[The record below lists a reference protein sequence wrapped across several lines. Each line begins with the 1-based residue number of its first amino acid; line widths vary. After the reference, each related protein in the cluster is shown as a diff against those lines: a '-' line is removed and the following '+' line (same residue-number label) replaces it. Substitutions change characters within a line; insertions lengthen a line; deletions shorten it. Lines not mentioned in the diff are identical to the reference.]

1 MAGRRPEPTPAQ
13 RALALLV
20 RREHSRPELA
30 RKLRARGIPAD
41 EARGAVE
48 RMTEAGWQDDL
59 RFACSLVRSRVAGGQ
74 GPVRIRAELVC
85 CNIYE
90 RVNDLKE
97 LTLKSAQASQ
107 DWHDLCYWGEASAR
121 IAEGRCPGY
130 ETEPNICR
138 CLCEGCK
145 HNCSAHKEGS
155 DG

>member
-1 MAGRRPEPTPAQ
+1 VNRRLDQFLNALTHSGPGYRTSADPARIQ
-13 RALALLV
+13 
-20 RREHSRPELA
+20 
-30 RKLRARGIPAD
+30 
-41 EARGAVE
+41 
-48 RMTEAGWQDDL
+48 QD
-59 RFACSLVRSRVAGGQ
+59 VAF
-74 GPVRIRAELVC
+74 RIRAELVC